1 MKRKV
6 LVIIMSAILTTG
18 CSLTAEKT
26 RAEYD
31 EYEKITPQNY
41 NTVECDMLFEAEN
54 CEANSDIYVE
64 NSSAGF
70 SGTGY
75 AKINSNGNFKLTVD
89 IPASQHYTITAV
101 HRSDDY
107 KSNPLLID
115 GAKVLTM
122 ESGKEW
128 QGTVAKN
135 VFLKKGENIV
145 TLGEGWS
152 YFCLDSIR
160 IQNGSALGDEIY
172 DGMSES
178 LSNKNANAKTQRI
191 YNFFKDIYG
200 KRTILGQC
208 TAYGSHT
215 EFDAFDKAF
224 GKRPALRTFDF
235 LYDSYTTCK
244 GNPLAKDVTEAI
256 EWSKEGGLVVFD
268 WHWNDPINNSFS
280 SENNS
285 FLLADAVTDKDIA
298 CLSEKELDAL
308 CDSGE
313 INNKTRLLLRDIDL
327 ISYLMSQ
334 MEKENITVIW
344 RPLHEAEGGWFWWGA
359 SGAENY
365 KWLWKL
371 LHERMTN
378 YWKLNNLIWLWNGQ
392 NPKWYPSDEYCD
404 IVSIDIYN
412 TPHDNSTAVNALA
425 DYQKITT
432 SKPAAIA
439 ECSTMIDPKQIVR
452 DNAYWLWFSC

>member
-1 MKRKV
+1 MQKTYSLKKV
-6 LVIIMSAILTTG
+6 KILLRWEKGGAI
-18 CSLTAEKT
+18 S
-26 RAEYD
+26 
-31 EYEKITPQNY
+31 
-41 NTVECDMLFEAEN
+41 V
-54 CEANSDIYVE
+54 
-64 NSSAGF
+64 
-70 SGTGY
+70 
-75 AKINSNGNFKLTVD
+75 LTVYVFRTVRLL
-89 IPASQHYTITAV
+89 AM
-101 HRSDDY
+101 RSMTECQ
-107 KSNPLLID
+107 
-115 GAKVLTM
+115 KVFPT
-122 ESGKEW
+122 K
-128 QGTVAKN
+128 TP
-135 VFLKKGENIV
+135 
-145 TLGEGWS
+145 TL
-152 YFCLDSIR
+152 
-160 IQNGSALGDEIY
+160 
-172 DGMSES
+172 
-178 LSNKNANAKTQRI
+178 
-191 YNFFKDIYG
+191 

-268 WHWNDPINNSFS
+268 WHWNDPINNSFY